1 MGKTISSAVGI
12 PLALILS
19 ATLSPAFSA
28 DSERQYQVRSIDK
41 VESCGGLNGALAKA
55 KNEDDWGDLYGFS
68 LYTMGYLTG
77 INRLASDTYDI
88 AGSKN
93 TKTVMIWLERYCKEH
108 PEAGFDY
115 ALYSLVAD
123 LYPNR
128 TTVAPDGIDREGLS
142 Y

>member
-1 MGKTISSAVGI
+1 MGKAISSAAGI
-12 PLALILS
+12 SLALILS
-19 ATLSPAFSA
+19 SAFSLSFAA

-55 KNEDDWGDLYGFS
+55 KNEDDWGELYGFS

-88 AGSKN
+88 AGNKN
-93 TKTVMIWLERYCKEH
+93 TKTLMVWLEKYCKEH
-108 PEAGFDY
+108 PEDSFDY
-115 ALYSLVAD
+115 ALFSLVAD

-128 TTVAPDGIDREGLS
+128 ITAAPE
-142 Y
+142 

>member
-1 MGKTISSAVGI
+1 MGKAISSAAGI
-12 PLALILS
+12 SLALILS
-19 ATLSPAFSA
+19 SAFSLSFAA

-55 KNEDDWGDLYGFS
+55 KNEDDWGELYGFS

-93 TKTVMIWLERYCKEH
+93 TKTLMVWLEKYCKEH
-108 PEAGFDY
+108 PEDSFDD
-115 ALYSLVAD
+115 ALYSLIAE

-128 TTVAPDGIDREGLS
+128 ITAAPE
-142 Y
+142 